1 MPHCRPSGGVNP
13 KPHRHPPARSS
24 CHRRS
29 ASVATEM
36 TALAAEAGLA
46 AEKEAEVLRLR
57 RRLEAAE
64 GALEAAKVSLEGRA
78 QEVQELRGRVGD
90 LEGQRSEREQDLE
103 TENALLQGK
112 VKELETHSARLHDTV
127 KKMGK
132 ELEDLTLD
140 LEEQEQQV

>member
-1 MPHCRPSGGVNP
+1 M
-13 KPHRHPPARSS
+13 
-24 CHRRS
+24 
-29 ASVATEM
+29 ATEM

-64 GALEAAKVSLEGRA
+64 GALETAKVSLEGRA